1 MHTWALN
8 RNEHRRRGFSSAQR
22 ACAHNVCKP
31 MRKMEPQRAP
41 KRWKLAHEVLH
52 CRVEK
57 TWFFCLPLSDP
68 LCIVLGFSGV
78 APGTSL
84 FSSPAAR
91 RRLFFGI
98 TANPAASECP
108 APSLSLSLH
117 LFVLSLVCPMCY
129 LLQRGILCAAQA
141 PPPVRRW
148 Q

>member
-1 MHTWALN
+1 MNIVGADFHLLSE
-8 RNEHRRRGFSSAQR
+8 R
-22 ACAHNVCKP
+22 AHNVCKP

-84 FSSPAAR
+84 FSSPAAEAFLR
-91 RRLFFGI
+91 YYSKSRGLRMSRSL
-98 TANPAASECP
+98 
-108 APSLSLSLH
+108 SLSLSLH

>member
-1 MHTWALN
+1 MNIVGADFHLLSE
-8 RNEHRRRGFSSAQR
+8 R
-22 ACAHNVCKP
+22 AHNVCKP

-108 APSLSLSLH
+108 APSLSLSSSFCSFPGMSYVLPASERH
-117 LFVLSLVCPMCY
+117 LM
-129 LLQRGILCAAQA
+129 RCASSSSCQEMA
-141 PPPVRRW
+141 VN
-148 Q
+148 